1 MGKKKKKDPAAE
13 ELSIHSE
20 ADWANLRTVSGLVV
34 IDVHTKWAGPCTIMK
49 PIINKI
55 KNAVSKPLKVQE
67 SNNFR
72 GNFFNIY
79 LEKACTCAF
88 SLLKMPTK
96 SFTPAFRIYFKILF
110 SMSI

>member
-20 ADWANLRTVSGLVV
+20 ADWANLSTVSGLVV

-72 GNFFNIY
+72 GNFLNIWRRHILVLSPCCLKRPTRY
-79 LEKACTCAF
+79 THF
-88 SLLKMPTK
+88 S
-96 SFTPAFRIYFKILF
+96 I
-110 SMSI
+110 

>member
-55 KNAVSKPLKVQE
+55 KNAVSVLMV
-67 SNNFR
+67 SCMTCNFR
-72 GNFFNIY
+72 GDFHNI
-79 LEKACTCAF
+79 
-88 SLLKMPTK
+88 
-96 SFTPAFRIYFKILF
+96 RFKIMP
-110 SMSI
+110 SPSC